1 MKVAYYPGCSLETT
15 GIEFNLSTEYCAKKV
30 DLDLWEIP
38 SWNCCGA
45 SSAHTVDHLL
55 ALALPARNLAIAEKE
70 GLDVAVPCAACYTH
84 FKNVETAV
92 RQDEEVQQEVAQ
104 VIDMDYHATNNTRSI
119 LEVFVDK
126 VGLNAIGAEIT
137 KPLTGNLSLNLN
149 SGVLVIIAKIEI
161 DSGQQKGMA
170 HGNQFKGS
178 FCTHNSCHLGNSQ
191 YIPLFYTPCFD
202 QFQCLRIH
210 INLASGTSHSLC
222 DILGAHIDHP
232 SPALVIKMRKIIH
245 WFIPL
250 SGTFPAL
257 LQKHRLPDDDLPV
270 LSLRLSE
277 IAAGVL
283 YPLHRLSGH
292 SPG

>member
-137 KPLTGNLSLNLN
+137 KPLTGLKVACYY
-149 SGVLVIIAKIEI
+149 GCFLVRPPK
-161 DSGQQKGMA
+161 
-170 HGNQFKGS
+170 
-178 FCTHNSCHLGNSQ
+178 LG
-191 YIPLFYTPCFD
+191 
-202 QFQCLRIH
+202 RI
-210 INLASGTSHSLC
+210 L
-222 DILGAHIDHP
+222 
-232 SPALVIKMRKIIH
+232 
-245 WFIPL
+245 
-250 SGTFPAL
+250 
-257 LQKHRLPDDDLPV
+257 
-270 LSLRLSE
+270 
-277 IAAGVL
+277 
-283 YPLHRLSGH
+283 
-292 SPG
+292 

>member
-1 MKVAYYPGCSLETT
+1 MKVAYYPGCTLETT

-137 KPLTGNLSLNLN
+137 KPLTGLKVACYYGCFLVRPPKLGHFDDRTEDPQSMDDLITALGGTPVEWPHKTECCGAGMVTLSPENGL
-149 SGVLVIIAKIEI
+149 
-161 DSGQQKGMA
+161 
-170 HGNQFKGS
+170 
-178 FCTHNSCHLGNSQ
+178 
-191 YIPLFYTPCFD
+191 
-202 QFQCLRIH
+202 
-210 INLASGTSHSLC
+210 
-222 DILGAHIDHP
+222 
-232 SPALVIKMRKIIH
+232 
-245 WFIPL
+245 PL
-250 SGTFPAL
+250 SYEL
-257 LQKHRLPDDDLPV
+257 LRAAQLCGADC
-270 LSLRLSE
+270 
-277 IAAGVL
+277 IAAACPMCQMNL
-283 YPLHRLSGH
+283 DLRQEEIKKKYKADFNLPIYYFTELMALSFGASTKEIGLEKH
-292 SPG
+292 FVDSVSLAMEIGRKETA